1 MNLDML
7 LSYIRDILK
16 KISENRDENAIKNLI
31 KTILDLKDREKE
43 LKIISQLIHDEKTY
57 VLSDTEI
64 LRGREYD
71 LINIASIYHILYEL
85 CRIFI
90 YKDKNYEVDID
101 YEKAILEKNLTDIT
115 YIIDRVLRMCIV
127 GEDVNKEFEKLNNI
141 ISKIDSKDLRN
152 FMIISLIR
160 NLENIVKLIKEVE
173 SR

>member
-31 KTILDLKDREKE
+31 KTILDFRDREKE